1 MNISNS
7 QVNRLRHFVRAGLR
21 SLFRPEPQTAVEWAD
36 ANYYLPKESAYQEG
50 RWETLPFQRAIMN
63 AMGSDYIREVNV
75 VKSAR
80 VGYSKMLLGVYAY
93 FIEHKQRN
101 TLIWLPTDG
110 DAENFMKTHVEPTIR
125 DIPSLLALAPWYG
138 KKHRDNTLTMKRF
151 TNGRGFWCLG
161 GKAAK
166 NYREKSVDV
175 AGYDELAAF
184 DEDIEQEGSPTFLG
198 DKRIEGSVWPKSIR
212 GSTPKVRGT
221 CQIER
226 AASESPH
233 FMRFH
238 VACPHCGEEQYL
250 KFGDK
255 ETPFGLK
262 WTPDDPSSV
271 FYLCEHNACVIRQ
284 QELDFT
290 DARYICEKTGI
301 WTRDGILWFSSS
313 GEEIE
318 PPDSVTFHIWTAYS
332 PFTTWVQI
340 VKDWMKTKGD
350 TGKRKTFVNTTLGE
364 TWEAKI
370 GERPDAEVMAERKE
384 HYSAPV
390 PDRVAYLTAGIDSQ
404 LHQDHIVG
412 SFFRLSH
419 RPSWRYLGIGEEE
432 ARAFSREVEAAWKE
446 FAEDD
451 CCCIDVERKRTFT
464 MMIREGVAM
473 HAFNGELFVQATWDT
488 SSSRLFR
495 TQFRMVSP
503 KRISN
508 PNNTGDSRNC
518 RAGVQINDSGAAL
531 GYYVSE
537 DGYPGWMPQKW
548 TWMPRELPGGRASFI
563 HVFEPVEDGQTR
575 GANVFYSVMEQM
587 KMLDTLQNTQ
597 LQSAIVKAM
606 YAATIESELDTQ
618 SAMDFILG
626 ANSQEQRER
635 LTGWIGEIAAY
646 YAAAPVRLGGAKVPH
661 LMPGDSLNLQTAQ
674 DTDNGYSVFEQ
685 SLLRY
690 IAAGLGVSYEQLSRN
705 YAQMSYSTARAS
717 ANESWAYFMG
727 RRKFVASRQAS
738 QMFLCWL
745 EEAIVRRVVTLPSK
759 ARFSFQEARSAWG
772 NCDWIGSGRMAID
785 GLKEVQEAV
794 MLIEAGLSTYEK
806 ECAKRGDDYQEIFA
820 QQVRETM
827 ERRAAGLKPPAWAAA
842 AFESGL
848 RQSTE
853 EEKSDSRAA

>member
-184 DEDIEQEGSPTFLG
+184 DDDIEQEGSPTFLG

-226 AASESPH
+226 VASESPH

-390 PDRVAYLTAGIDSQ
+390 TDIRQVETSASYLGTALYWIVASINIKPGHDYYFYVRSVNTIGKSAFVEAVGRASDDAEGYLDFFKGEIGKTHLAQELWTQIDNGQLSPDLAEIRTSITNVSNEITQTVNKKLENQSAAIQQIQKVQVDTNNNLNSMWAVKLQQMKDGRLYIAGIGAGIENTPAGMQSQVLLAADRIAMINPANGNTKPMFVGQGDQIFMNDVFLKRLTAPTITSGGNPPTFSLTPDGRLTAKNADISGNVNANSGTLNNVTINENCRVLGKLSANQIEGDLVKTVGKAFPRDSRAPERWPSGTITVRVYDDQPFDRQIVIPAVAFSGAKHEKEHTDIYSSCRLIVRKNGAEIYNRTALDNTLIYSGVIDMPAGHGHMTLEFSVSAWLVNNWYPTASISDLLVVVMKKATAGIS
-404 LHQDHIVG
+404 
-412 SFFRLSH
+412 
-419 RPSWRYLGIGEEE
+419 
-432 ARAFSREVEAAWKE
+432 
-446 FAEDD
+446 
-451 CCCIDVERKRTFT
+451 
-464 MMIREGVAM
+464 
-473 HAFNGELFVQATWDT
+473 
-488 SSSRLFR
+488 
-495 TQFRMVSP
+495 
-503 KRISN
+503 IS
-508 PNNTGDSRNC
+508 
-518 RAGVQINDSGAAL
+518 
-531 GYYVSE
+531 
-537 DGYPGWMPQKW
+537 
-548 TWMPRELPGGRASFI
+548 
-563 HVFEPVEDGQTR
+563 
-575 GANVFYSVMEQM
+575 
-587 KMLDTLQNTQ
+587 
-597 LQSAIVKAM
+597 
-606 YAATIESELDTQ
+606 
-618 SAMDFILG
+618 
-626 ANSQEQRER
+626 
-635 LTGWIGEIAAY
+635 
-646 YAAAPVRLGGAKVPH
+646 
-661 LMPGDSLNLQTAQ
+661 
-674 DTDNGYSVFEQ
+674 
-685 SLLRY
+685 
-690 IAAGLGVSYEQLSRN
+690 
-705 YAQMSYSTARAS
+705 
-717 ANESWAYFMG
+717 
-727 RRKFVASRQAS
+727 
-738 QMFLCWL
+738 
-745 EEAIVRRVVTLPSK
+745 
-759 ARFSFQEARSAWG
+759 
-772 NCDWIGSGRMAID
+772 
-785 GLKEVQEAV
+785 
-794 MLIEAGLSTYEK
+794 
-806 ECAKRGDDYQEIFA
+806 
-820 QQVRETM
+820 
-827 ERRAAGLKPPAWAAA
+827 
-842 AFESGL
+842 
-848 RQSTE
+848 
-853 EEKSDSRAA
+853 

>member
-63 AMGSDYIREVNV
+63 AMGSDYVREVNV

-390 PDRVAYLTAGIDSQ
+390 AAPAAPSRIELTPGYFQITATPHLAVYDPTVQFEFWFSEKRIADIRQ
-404 LHQDHIVG
+404 VETTA
-412 SFFRLSH
+412 
-419 RPSWRYLGIGEEE
+419 RYLGTALYWIAASINIKPGHDYYFYIRSVNTVGKSAFVEAVGQPSDDASGYLDFFKGEIGKTHLAQELWTQIDNGQLAPDLAEIRTSITDVSNEITQTVNKKLEDQSAAIQQIQKVQVDTNNNLNSMWAVKLQQMQDGRLYIAGIGAGIENTPDGMQSQVLLAADRIAMVNPANGNTKPMFVGQGDQIFMNDVFLKRLTAPTITSGGSPPVSPEGEFQKWNGTAWVKDAEAEKLFRIREAEETKNSLMQVASEHIAPLQDAVDLEIATEEE
-432 ARAFSREVEAAWKE
+432 TSLLEAWKKYR
-446 FAEDD
+446 
-451 CCCIDVERKRTFT
+451 VLLNR
-464 MMIREGVAM
+464 V
-473 HAFNGELFVQATWDT
+473 DT
-488 SSSRLFR
+488 S
-495 TQFRMVSP
+495 
-503 KRISN
+503 
-508 PNNTGDSRNC
+508 
-518 RAGVQINDSGAAL
+518 
-531 GYYVSE
+531 
-537 DGYPGWMPQKW
+537 
-548 TWMPRELPGGRASFI
+548 
-563 HVFEPVEDGQTR
+563 
-575 GANVFYSVMEQM
+575 
-587 KMLDTLQNTQ
+587 
-597 LQSAIVKAM
+597 
-606 YAATIESELDTQ
+606 
-618 SAMDFILG
+618 
-626 ANSQEQRER
+626 
-635 LTGWIGEIAAY
+635 
-646 YAAAPVRLGGAKVPH
+646 
-661 LMPGDSLNLQTAQ
+661 TAQ
-674 DTDNGYSVFEQ
+674 DIEWP
-685 SLLRY
+685 
-690 IAAGLGVSYEQLSRN
+690 A
-705 YAQMSYSTARAS
+705 
-717 ANESWAYFMG
+717 
-727 RRKFVASRQAS
+727 
-738 QMFLCWL
+738 
-745 EEAIVRRVVTLPSK
+745 LP
-759 ARFSFQEARSAWG
+759 
-772 NCDWIGSGRMAID
+772 
-785 GLKEVQEAV
+785 
-794 MLIEAGLSTYEK
+794 
-806 ECAKRGDDYQEIFA
+806 
-820 QQVRETM
+820 
-827 ERRAAGLKPPAWAAA
+827 
-842 AFESGL
+842 
-848 RQSTE
+848 
-853 EEKSDSRAA
+853 

>member
-1 MNISNS
+1 
-7 QVNRLRHFVRAGLR
+7 
-21 SLFRPEPQTAVEWAD
+21 
-36 ANYYLPKESAYQEG
+36 
-50 RWETLPFQRAIMN
+50 MN
-63 AMGSDYIREVNV
+63 AMGSDYVREVNV

-390 PDRVAYLTAGIDSQ
+390 AAPAAPSRIELTPGYFQITATPHLAVYDPTVQFEFWFSEKRIADIRQ
-404 LHQDHIVG
+404 VETTA
-412 SFFRLSH
+412 
-419 RPSWRYLGIGEEE
+419 RYLGTALYWIAASINIKPGHDYYFYI
-432 ARAFSREVEAAWKE
+432 RSVNTVGKSAFVEAVGQPSDDASGYLDFFKGEIGKTHLAQELWTQIDNGQLAPDLAEIRTSITDVSNEITQTVNKKLENQSAAIQQIQKVQVDTNNNLNSMWAVKLQQMQDGRLYIAGIGAGIENTPDGMQSQVLLAADRIAMVNPANGNTKPMFVGQGDQIFMNDVFLKRLTAPTITSGGSPPVSPEGEFQKWNGTAWVKD
-446 FAEDD
+446 AEA
-451 CCCIDVERKRTFT
+451 EKLFR
-464 MMIREGVAM
+464 IREAEETKNSLMQVASE
-473 HAFNGELFVQATWDT
+473 HI
-488 SSSRLFR
+488 
-495 TQFRMVSP
+495 SP
-503 KRISN
+503 
-508 PNNTGDSRNC
+508 
-518 RAGVQINDSGAAL
+518 
-531 GYYVSE
+531 
-537 DGYPGWMPQKW
+537 
-548 TWMPRELPGGRASFI
+548 
-563 HVFEPVEDGQTR
+563 
-575 GANVFYSVMEQM
+575 
-587 KMLDTLQNTQ
+587 LQDAVD
-597 LQSAIVKAM
+597 L
-606 YAATIESELDTQ
+606 
-618 SAMDFILG
+618 
-626 ANSQEQRER
+626 
-635 LTGWIGEIAAY
+635 EIA
-646 YAAAPVRLGGAKVPH
+646 
-661 LMPGDSLNLQTAQ
+661 
-674 DTDNGYSVFEQ
+674 
-685 SLLRY
+685 
-690 IAAGLGVSYEQLSRN
+690 
-705 YAQMSYSTARAS
+705 
-717 ANESWAYFMG
+717 
-727 RRKFVASRQAS
+727 
-738 QMFLCWL
+738 
-745 EEAIVRRVVTLPSK
+745 
-759 ARFSFQEARSAWG
+759 
-772 NCDWIGSGRMAID
+772 
-785 GLKEVQEAV
+785 
-794 MLIEAGLSTYEK
+794 
-806 ECAKRGDDYQEIFA
+806 
-820 QQVRETM
+820 
-827 ERRAAGLKPPAWAAA
+827 
-842 AFESGL
+842 
-848 RQSTE
+848 TE
-853 EEKSDSRAA
+853 EEISLLTAWKKYRVLLNRVDILEPVWPVQPQ